1 MPLTAIFVE
10 KGFVKL
16 SVKKTIDQSRRQFV
30 LSGSVFVATGCSSKR
45 NLVGLEPT
53 RALSKAEIDERGHRI
68 FIATVREPSTVATEF
83 FSGRRANRLNFAAV
97 DVVIPPNH
105 KTGNIERPRG
115 SSPDPD
121 KHFVITNPQ
130 IFDNDSK
137 FVGTVE
143 NSVLALP
150 KGERSSLLW
159 IHGYNT
165 NLTDAVLRFAQF
177 LEDTG
182 YSGVPILYSWASQ
195 ARLGA
200 YVYDINS
207 ALIARDQLEEVPGL
221 LKDSPVETIDIV
233 AHSMGN
239 LVAMEAARGIANRGL
254 FNVSGKLRSVI
265 LASPD
270 IDIDLFIAQLSA
282 IPKDKRRFYVL
293 TSENDQA
300 LAVSSLIA
308 RNPRVGQLDATLIS
322 ELGLNVIDLSQVQD
336 TTTVHHSKF
345 ADAPEVVR
353 LIGDRILAGDKG
365 AKVSGRAEAVVIT
378 ASGTIAVVDEAIS
391 N

>member
-1 MPLTAIFVE
+1 M
-10 KGFVKL
+10 
-16 SVKKTIDQSRRQFV
+16 
-30 LSGSVFVATGCSSKR
+30 
-45 NLVGLEPT
+45 
-53 RALSKAEIDERGHRI
+53 
-68 FIATVREPSTVATEF
+68 
-83 FSGRRANRLNFAAV
+83 
-97 DVVIPPNH
+97 
-105 KTGNIERPRG
+105 
-115 SSPDPD
+115 
-121 KHFVITNPQ
+121 
-130 IFDNDSK
+130 
-137 FVGTVE
+137 
-143 NSVLALP
+143 P
-150 KGERSSLLW
+150 KGKRSSLLW